1 VTNAVHPDLPDRAMV
16 LAAGYG
22 RRLRPL
28 TLSVPKPLVQVAG
41 RTLIDR
47 TLDRLVAAGVTRAV
61 VNLHHKA
68 EMLEAH
74 LRRREQPEIAFS
86 FEEELLDTGG
96 GVLKALD
103 EFGDRPFLVVN
114 SDIVWRDG
122 FVDSLAMMAAQFDPA
137 TMDVLLLMQPTI
149 TARGY
154 RGLGDYH
161 MSAGGRLRR
170 RKPPKVSA
178 FLFAGVQ
185 LLHPRIFDGCRLE
198 PFSLNRIYDRAEAAD
213 RLYGVR
219 HEGDWIE
226 VGTPEG
232 LALAERVLREGG

>member
-1 VTNAVHPDLPDRAMV
+1 MNNAVHPDLPDRAMV
-16 LAAGYG
+16 LAAGFG
-22 RRLRPL
+22 RRLQPL

-47 TLDRLVAAGVTRAV
+47 TLDRLIAAGVSKVV

-74 LRRREQPEIAFS
+74 LRRRERPELVLS
-86 FEEELLDTGG
+86 FEEKLLDTGG
-96 GVLKALD
+96 GVLKALV
-103 EFGDRPFLVVN
+103 EFGGQPFLVVN

-122 FVDSLAMMAAQFDPA
+122 FVDSLAMMARQFDPE
-137 TMDVLLLMQPTI
+137 TMDVLLLMQPTV
-149 TARGY
+149 TALGY
-154 RGLGDYH
+154 NGQGDYH

-185 LLHPRIFDGCRLE
+185 ILHPRIFEGFHLE
-198 PFSLNRIYDRAEAAD
+198 PFSLNRIYDKAEEAG
-213 RLYGVR
+213 RLFGVR

-226 VGTPEG
+226 IGTPAG
-232 LALAERVLREGG
+232 LDLAEQTLRDPL